1 MNEARH
7 AERRR
12 LQQFFLELNPVL
24 EAARKLEREL
34 GRHLAHRFNV
44 FDYMGEDRPS
54 EALLSRIIADLL
66 NPAARHGQGTALLE
80 ILLQKLS
87 AEGGTP
93 MPRSDFS
100 TPVHVQ
106 RERVIPKRRRIDI
119 TVDIE
124 TGTGLWCLAIEN
136 KPFADD
142 QRHQVRDYLKYLK
155 GKYEGRFLL
164 IYLSPRGD
172 GPTAHS
178 LPKKEL
184 PRWRGRLVVMPYW
197 GDPGSADRDGEYAET
212 NENGREDE
220 GGITANEG
228 AAGDEADDA
237 SNEEQALADDVFADF
252 RTRFSLAD
260 WFAAC
265 RTQCHADRLRWFLR
279 DAEAF
284 CRQQFGGHSMATDSD
299 TRAIQ
304 DYLFANPNQ
313 LATAQTV
320 WDVWP
325 KLKTEL
331 CGGFL
336 EHLRAEVHR
345 RVQEQLPDIAPDLRV
360 EYRYGGEK
368 KWSNFLWLYLVGWP
382 PWDRAAKGHPPLEG
396 CTGVVL
402 QSTGPGPNFWRWGVL
417 HPLGTASMTAAD
429 KARREELESRLRSHL
444 DPGRSESWWPY
455 VRQVS
460 DEMVSWDSLFP
471 DLYREWKDGH
481 GPITEYYVDGIIDLA
496 TRTIPVIDEVE
507 RKWERVEADE
517 RGR

>member
-1 MNEARH
+1 MVEARH
-7 AERRR
+7 ADRRR
-12 LQQFFLELNPVL
+12 LQQLFVELNPVL

-34 GRHLAHRFNV
+34 DRHLAHRFNV

-54 EALLSRIIADLL
+54 EVLLSRIIGDLL
-66 NPAARHGQGTALLE
+66 NPAARHGQGTSLLGILLE
-80 ILLQKLS
+80 ELF
-87 AEGGTP
+87 AESGTP
-93 MPRSDFS
+93 KPRPDFS
-100 TPVHVQ
+100 KPVRVQ
-106 RERVIPKRRRIDI
+106 LERVIPERRRIDI
-119 TVDIE
+119 TVDVK
-124 TGTGLWCLAIEN
+124 TGAGPWCLAIEN

-155 GKYEGRFLL
+155 GEYEERFLL
-164 IYLSPRGD
+164 IYLSPRGE

-184 PRWRGRLVVMPYW
+184 SRWRGRFVVMPYW
-197 GDPGSADRDGEYAET
+197 GDPGSADRDVEYAE
-212 NENGREDE
+212 
-220 GGITANEG
+220 
-228 AAGDEADDA
+228 ADDTP
-237 SNEEQALADDVFADF
+237 SDEQALADDVFADF

-325 KLKTEL
+325 KLKTEI

-345 RVQEQLPDIAPDLRV
+345 RVQEQLPDFAPDLSV

-382 PWDRAAKGHPPLEG
+382 PWDKAAKGHPPIEG

-402 QSTGPGPNFWRWGVL
+402 QSTGPGPNLWRWGVL
-417 HPLGTASMTAAD
+417 HPLGTAGMTTAD
-429 KARREELESRLRSHL
+429 KARREELERRLRSHL
-444 DPGRSESWWPY
+444 DLGRSEGWWPY
-455 VRQVS
+455 VRRVS
-460 DEMVSWDSLFP
+460 DEMISWDSLLP
-471 DLYREWKDGH
+471 DLYREWKDGG
-481 GPITEYYVDGIIDLA
+481 GPITEYYVDGMLDLA
-496 TRTIPVIDEVE
+496 TRAIPVIDEVE
-507 RKWERVEADE
+507 RKWEQAKAGGPDQ
-517 RGR
+517 